1 MYTCHV
7 MYSRWT
13 RYNYKDDV
21 PTEARCRCFVKKTGN
36 RCETKPKYYIR
47 GTDAWACGRH
57 LQESLPECSI
67 CLCAMSKKNEK
78 RIACGHVFH
87 TECLSRW
94 EDQSINQSTRC
105 PVCRAAYFSSG
116 YRPIPLPEAVMVVYK
131 CCRNTV
137 RMLYDKEKHSDQVRF
152 LTEAVLMEVVVYG
165 YIPTST
171 VQEMKRTGGSE
182 WYTSFRENF
191 CAPILED
198 GTVEWSQMNHTHRT
212 AELLRRLKQV
222 L

>member
-1 MYTCHV
+1 
-7 MYSRWT
+7 
-13 RYNYKDDV
+13 
-21 PTEARCRCFVKKTGN
+21 
-36 RCETKPKYYIR
+36 
-47 GTDAWACGRH
+47 
-57 LQESLPECSI
+57 
-67 CLCAMSKKNEK
+67 
-78 RIACGHVFH
+78 
-87 TECLSRW
+87 
-94 EDQSINQSTRC
+94 
-105 PVCRAAYFSSG
+105 
-116 YRPIPLPEAVMVVYK
+116 
-131 CCRNTV
+131 
-137 RMLYDKEKHSDQVRF
+137 MLYDKEQHSDQVRF